1 MALLYVINLIYRRSG
16 AEAMTK
22 KQKAQQ
28 CVELLLKE
36 YPDASCTLNDTDP
49 YQLLV
54 AVRLAA
60 QCTDARV
67 NMVTPALFE
76 RFPTVFDM
84 AQADPIE
91 IEGYI
96 KSCGFY
102 HAKARDISLCAKML
116 VEKYNGRVPDTM
128 EQLLELPGV
137 GRKSANLILG
147 DVYGKEAIVTD
158 THCIR
163 ITNLLGLVDSKEPVK
178 VEMQL
183 RKIVPLDKGS
193 DFCHA
198 LVLHGRKVCV
208 ARRPDCGRCC
218 LRELCDYCKKNGK

>member
-1 MALLYVINLIYRRSG
+1 MALLCVINLIYRRSG

-116 VEKYNGRVPDTM
+116 VEKYNGRVPVSYTHL
-128 EQLLELPGV
+128 QRWPPRHPG
-137 GRKSANLILG
+137 K
-147 DVYGKEAIVTD
+147 Y
-158 THCIR
+158 
-163 ITNLLGLVDSKEPVK
+163 
-178 VEMQL
+178 
-183 RKIVPLDKGS
+183 
-193 DFCHA
+193 
-198 LVLHGRKVCV
+198 
-208 ARRPDCGRCC
+208 
-218 LRELCDYCKKNGK
+218 

>member
-1 MALLYVINLIYRRSG
+1 M
-16 AEAMTK
+16 
-22 KQKAQQ
+22 
-28 CVELLLKE
+28 
-36 YPDASCTLNDTDP
+36 
-49 YQLLV
+49 
-54 AVRLAA
+54 
-60 QCTDARV
+60 
-67 NMVTPALFE
+67 
-76 RFPTVFDM
+76 
-84 AQADPIE
+84 
-91 IEGYI
+91 
-96 KSCGFY
+96 
-102 HAKARDISLCAKML
+102 
-116 VEKYNGRVPDTM
+116 
-128 EQLLELPGV
+128 

-198 LVLHGRKVCV
+198 LVLHGREVCV